1 MSKTTD
7 LTKRNFTRQSH
18 VIVNARYALT
28 RAEIDI
34 VLTLLTAIKQED
46 EDFKDYQFTIKELEQ
61 KTNRKWNSKQLK
73 DTIKSLMGKPLDIP
87 KENGKGWTIVNWFSY
102 FDYSDG
108 GIITCRFDKV
118 LKPYLLQIKGTRI
131 ISDFR
136 HLLPMQS
143 SYSKRMY
150 LLLKEYDK
158 IGSRK
163 FNIEELQDILKV
175 PNSHKTRYNKFK
187 QDVLQR
193 SEKDINKFTDLEVN
207 FVEKKQGRKIH
218 EVVFFIRKNNNKLK
232 DFISNIRELYP
243 NKVLLH
249 TKDGR
254 PIKCS
259 KKGLLYYADSSNL
272 TLDKKTAQKTWEWL
286 HENRANLECYESVI
300 DEERLKRVGIDSS
313 KLT

>member
-1 MSKTTD
+1 MSTTD

-18 VIVNARYALT
+18 MIVNARYALT
-28 RAEIDI
+28 RGEIDI
-34 VLTLLTAIKQED
+34 VLTLLTAIKHED
-46 EDFKDYQFTIKELEQ
+46 EDFKDYQFTMKELEK

-87 KENGKGWTIVNWFSY
+87 KEDNKGWTIVNWFSS
-102 FDYSDG
+102 FDYDSNG
-108 GIITCRFDKV
+108 LITCRFDKA
-118 LKPYLLQIKGTRI
+118 LKPYLIQIKGTRI

-163 FNIEELQDILKV
+163 FKVEELQEILKV

-193 SEKDINKFTDLEVN
+193 SEKDINKFTDLEVK
-207 FVEKKQGRKIH
+207 FIEKKQGRKVH
-218 EVVFFIRKNNNKLK
+218 EIIYFIQKNNNSLK
-232 DFISNIRELYP
+232 DFIENIRADYVNVILFYT
-243 NKVLLH
+243 NDK
-249 TKDGR
+249 K

-259 KKGLLYYADSSNL
+259 EKGLLYYADASNL
-272 TLDKKTAQKTWEWL
+272 TLNKESAQKTWEWL
-286 HENRANLECYESVI
+286 HENRTKLECFKQNI
-300 DEERLKRVGIDSS
+300 INKDI
-313 KLT
+313 T

>member
-1 MSKTTD
+1 MSTTD

-18 VIVNARYALT
+18 MIVNARYALT
-28 RAEIDI
+28 RGEIDI
-34 VLTLLTAIKQED
+34 VLTLLTAIKHED
-46 EDFKDYQFTIKELEQ
+46 EDFKDYQFTMKELEK

-87 KENGKGWTIVNWFSY
+87 KEDNKGWTIVNWFSS
-102 FDYSDG
+102 FDYDSNG
-108 GIITCRFDKV
+108 LITCRFDKA
-118 LKPYLLQIKGTRI
+118 LKPYLIQIKGTRI

-163 FNIEELQDILKV
+163 FKVEELQEILKV

-193 SEKDINKFTDLEVN
+193 SEKDINKFTDLEVK
-207 FVEKKQGRKIH
+207 FIEKKQGRKVH
-218 EVVFFIRKNNNKLK
+218 EIIYFIQKNNNSLK
-232 DFISNIRELYP
+232 DFIENIRADYVNVILFYT
-243 NKVLLH
+243 NDK
-249 TKDGR
+249 K

-259 KKGLLYYADSSNL
+259 EKGLLYYADASNL
-272 TLDKKTAQKTWEWL
+272 TLNKESAQKTWEWL
-286 HENRANLECYESVI
+286 HENRTKLECFKQNIINEDI
-300 DEERLKRVGIDSS
+300 
-313 KLT
+313 T

>member
-1 MSKTTD
+1 MSTTD

-18 VIVNARYALT
+18 MIVNARYALT
-28 RAEIDI
+28 RGEIDI
-34 VLTLLTAIKQED
+34 VLTLLTAIKHED
-46 EDFKDYQFTIKELEQ
+46 EDFKDYQFTMKELEK

-73 DTIKSLMGKPLDIP
+73 DTIKSLMSKPLDIP
-87 KENGKGWTIVNWFSY
+87 KEKGKGWTIVNWFSS
-102 FDYSDG
+102 FDYDDSG
-108 GIITCRFDKV
+108 LITCRFDKA
-118 LKPYLLQIKGTRI
+118 LKPYLIQIQGTRI

-163 FNIEELQDILKV
+163 FNVKELQEILKV

-193 SEKDINKFTDLEVN
+193 SEKDINKFTDLEVS
-207 FVEKKQGRKIH
+207 FVEKKQGRKVH
-218 EVVFFIRKNNNKLK
+218 EVQFFIRKNNNSLK
-232 DFISNIRELYP
+232 DFIANVRADYVNIILF
-243 NKVLLH
+243 H
-249 TKDGR
+249 TNDGK

-259 KKGLLYYADSSNL
+259 EKGLLYYAEASNL
-272 TLDKKTAQKTWEWL
+272 TLNKQSAQKTWEWL
-286 HENRANLECYESVI
+286 HENRKKLECFKNNII
-300 DEERLKRVGIDSS
+300 DEEALK
-313 KLT
+313 KLQQ

>member
-1 MSKTTD
+1 MSTTD

-18 VIVNARYALT
+18 MIVNARYALT
-28 RAEIDI
+28 RGEIDI
-34 VLTLLTAIKQED
+34 VLTLLTAIKHED
-46 EDFKDYQFTIKELEQ
+46 EDFKDYQFTMKELEK

-87 KENGKGWTIVNWFSY
+87 KESGKGWTIVNWFSS
-102 FDYSDG
+102 FDYDNN
-108 GIITCRFDKV
+108 GIITCRFDKA
-118 LKPYLLQIKGTRI
+118 LKPYLIQIQGTRI

-163 FNIEELQDILKV
+163 FNVKELQEILKV

-187 QDVLQR
+187 QDVLER
-193 SEKDINKFTDLEVN
+193 SEKDINKFTDLEVK

-218 EVVFFIRKNNNKLK
+218 EVIFFIKKNNNNLK
-232 DFISNIRELYP
+232 DFISNIRTDYVDVILF
-243 NKVLLH
+243 H
-249 TKDGR
+249 TNNQK

-259 KKGLLYYADSSNL
+259 DKGLLYYADASNL
-272 TLDKKTAQKTWEWL
+272 TLNKQSAQKTWEWL
-286 HENRANLECYESVI
+286 HENRNKLECFKNNI
-300 DEERLKRVGIDSS
+300 INEEAFK
-313 KLT
+313 KLQQ

>member
-1 MSKTTD
+1 MSTTD

-18 VIVNARYALT
+18 MIVNARYALT
-28 RAEIDI
+28 RGEIDI
-34 VLTLLTAIKQED
+34 VLTLLTAIKHED
-46 EDFKDYQFTIKELEQ
+46 EDFKDYQFTMKELEK

-87 KENGKGWTIVNWFSY
+87 KESGKGWTIVNWFSS
-102 FDYSDG
+102 FDYDNN
-108 GIITCRFDKV
+108 GIITCRFDKA
-118 LKPYLLQIKGTRI
+118 LKPYLIQIQGTRI

-163 FNIEELQDILKV
+163 FNVKELQEILKV

-187 QDVLQR
+187 QDVLER
-193 SEKDINKFTDLEVN
+193 SEKDINKFTDLEVK

-218 EVVFFIRKNNNKLK
+218 EVIFFIKKNNNNLK
-232 DFISNIRELYP
+232 DFISNIRTDYVDVILF
-243 NKVLLH
+243 H
-249 TKDGR
+249 TNNQK

-259 KKGLLYYADSSNL
+259 DKGLLYYADASNL
-272 TLDKKTAQKTWEWL
+272 ILNKQSAQKTWEWL
-286 HENRANLECYESVI
+286 HENRNKLECFKNNI
-300 DEERLKRVGIDSS
+300 INEEAFK
-313 KLT
+313 KLQQ

>member
-1 MSKTTD
+1 MSTTD

-18 VIVNARYALT
+18 MIVNARYALT
-28 RAEIDI
+28 RGEIDI
-34 VLTLLTAIKQED
+34 VLTLLTAIKHED
-46 EDFKDYQFTIKELEQ
+46 EDFKDYQFTMKELEK

-87 KENGKGWTIVNWFSY
+87 KESGKGWTIVNWFSS
-102 FDYSDG
+102 FDYDNN
-108 GIITCRFDKV
+108 GIITCRFDKA
-118 LKPYLLQIKGTRI
+118 LKPYLIQIQGTRI

-163 FNIEELQDILKV
+163 FNVKELQEILKV

-187 QDVLQR
+187 QDVLER
-193 SEKDINKFTDLEVN
+193 SEKDINKFTDLEVK

-218 EVVFFIRKNNNKLK
+218 EVIFFIKKNNNNLK
-232 DFISNIRELYP
+232 DFISNIRTDYVDVILF
-243 NKVLLH
+243 H
-249 TKDGR
+249 TNNQK

-259 KKGLLYYADSSNL
+259 DKGLLYYADASNL
-272 TLDKKTAQKTWEWL
+272 ILNKQSAQKTWEWL
-286 HENRANLECYESVI
+286 HENRNKLECFKNNI
-300 DEERLKRVGIDSS
+300 INEEAFK
-313 KLT
+313 KLQ

>member
-1 MSKTTD
+1 MSTTD

-18 VIVNARYALT
+18 MIVNARYALT
-28 RAEIDI
+28 RGEIDI
-34 VLTLLTAIKQED
+34 VLTLLTAIKHED
-46 EDFKDYQFTIKELEQ
+46 NDFKDYQFTIKELEQ
-61 KTNRKWNSKQLK
+61 KTDRKWNSKQLK
-73 DTIKSLMGKPLDIP
+73 NTIKSLMSKPLDIP

-102 FDYSDG
+102 FDYADK
-108 GIITCRFDKV
+108 GIITCRFDKA
-118 LKPYLLQIKGTRI
+118 LKPYLIQIKGTQI

-163 FNIEELQDILKV
+163 FNVEELQETLKV

-193 SEKDINKFTDLEVN
+193 AEKDINKFTNLEIN
-207 FVEKKQGRKIH
+207 FIEKKQGRKIH
-218 EVVFFIRKNNNKLK
+218 EVVFFIRKNNNTLK
-232 DFISNIRELYP
+232 DFISNIRADYT
-243 NKVLLH
+243 NIVLFH
-249 TKDGR
+249 TSDGK

-259 KKGLLYYADSSNL
+259 KKGLLYYADSTNL
-272 TLDKKTAQKTWEWL
+272 TLNKDDAKKTWEWL
-286 HENRANLECYESVI
+286 HENRAKLDCFKNNIINEDALKELEQ
-300 DEERLKRVGIDSS
+300 
-313 KLT
+313 

>member
-1 MSKTTD
+1 MSTTD

-18 VIVNARYALT
+18 MIVNARYALT
-28 RAEIDI
+28 RGEIDI
-34 VLTLLTAIKQED
+34 VLTLLTAIKHED
-46 EDFKDYQFTIKELEQ
+46 EDFKDYQFTMKELEK

-73 DTIKSLMGKPLDIP
+73 DTIKSLMSKPLDIP
-87 KENGKGWTIVNWFSY
+87 KESGKGWTIVNWFSS
-102 FDYSDG
+102 FDYDNN
-108 GIITCRFDKV
+108 GIITCRFDKA
-118 LKPYLLQIKGTRI
+118 LKPYLIQIQGTRI

-163 FNIEELQDILKV
+163 FNVKELQEILKV

-187 QDVLQR
+187 QDVLER
-193 SEKDINKFTDLEVN
+193 SEKDINKFTDLEVK

-218 EVVFFIRKNNNKLK
+218 EVIFFIKKNNNNLK
-232 DFISNIRELYP
+232 DFISNIRTDYVDVILF
-243 NKVLLH
+243 H
-249 TKDGR
+249 TNNQK

-259 KKGLLYYADSSNL
+259 DKGLLYYADASNL
-272 TLDKKTAQKTWEWL
+272 ILNKQSAQKTWEWL
-286 HENRANLECYESVI
+286 HENRNKLECFKNNI
-300 DEERLKRVGIDSS
+300 INEEAFK
-313 KLT
+313 KLQQ

>member
-1 MSKTTD
+1 MSTTD

-18 VIVNARYALT
+18 MIVNARYALT
-28 RAEIDI
+28 RGEIDI
-34 VLTLLTAIKQED
+34 VLTLLTAIKHED
-46 EDFKDYQFTIKELEQ
+46 ENFKDYQFTMKELEK

-87 KENGKGWTIVNWFSY
+87 KEDNKGWTIVNWFSS
-102 FDYSDG
+102 FDYDSNG
-108 GIITCRFDKV
+108 LITCRFDKA
-118 LKPYLLQIKGTRI
+118 LKPYLIQIKGTRI

-163 FNIEELQDILKV
+163 FKVEELQEILKV

-193 SEKDINKFTDLEVN
+193 SEKDINKFTDLEVK
-207 FVEKKQGRKIH
+207 FIEKKQGRKVH
-218 EVVFFIRKNNNKLK
+218 EIIYFIQKNNNSLK
-232 DFISNIRELYP
+232 DFIENIRADYVNVILFYT
-243 NKVLLH
+243 NDK
-249 TKDGR
+249 K

-259 KKGLLYYADSSNL
+259 EKGLLYYADASNL
-272 TLDKKTAQKTWEWL
+272 TLNKESAQKTWEWL
-286 HENRANLECYESVI
+286 HENRTKLECFKQNI
-300 DEERLKRVGIDSS
+300 INKDI
-313 KLT
+313 T

>member
-1 MSKTTD
+1 MSTTD

-18 VIVNARYALT
+18 MIVNARYALT
-28 RAEIDI
+28 RGEIDI
-34 VLTLLTAIKQED
+34 VLTLLTAIKHED
-46 EDFKDYQFTIKELEQ
+46 EDFKDYQFTMKELEK

-87 KENGKGWTIVNWFSY
+87 KESGKGWTIVNWFSS
-102 FDYSDG
+102 FDYDNN
-108 GIITCRFDKV
+108 GIITCRFDKA
-118 LKPYLLQIKGTRI
+118 LKPYLIQIQGTRI

-163 FNIEELQDILKV
+163 FNVKELQEILKV

-187 QDVLQR
+187 QDVLER
-193 SEKDINKFTDLEVN
+193 SEKDINKFTDLEVK

-218 EVVFFIRKNNNKLK
+218 EVLFFIKKNNNNLK
-232 DFISNIRELYP
+232 DFISNIRTDYVDVILF
-243 NKVLLH
+243 H
-249 TKDGR
+249 TNNQK

-259 KKGLLYYADSSNL
+259 DKGLLYYADASNL
-272 TLDKKTAQKTWEWL
+272 ILNKQSAQKTWEWL
-286 HENRANLECYESVI
+286 HENRNKLECFKNNI
-300 DEERLKRVGIDSS
+300 INEEAFK
-313 KLT
+313 KLQ

>member
-1 MSKTTD
+1 MSTTD

-18 VIVNARYALT
+18 MIVNARYALT
-28 RAEIDI
+28 RGEIDI
-34 VLTLLTAIKQED
+34 VLTLLTAIKHED
-46 EDFKDYQFTIKELEQ
+46 QDFKDYQFTMKELEQ

-73 DTIKSLMGKPLDIP
+73 DTIKSIMGKPLDIP
-87 KENGKGWTIVNWFSY
+87 KENGKGWTIVNWFSS
-102 FDYSDG
+102 FDYDNNG
-108 GIITCRFDKV
+108 LITCRFDKA
-118 LKPYLLQIKGTRI
+118 LKPYLIQIQGTRI

-163 FNIEELQDILKV
+163 FKIEELQEILKV

-193 SEKDINKFTDLEVN
+193 SEKDINKFSDLEVN
-207 FVEKKQGRKIH
+207 FVEKKQGRKVH
-218 EVVFFIRKNNNKLK
+218 EVLFFIRKNNNTLK
-232 DFISNIRELYP
+232 DFIKNIRADYVNVTLF
-243 NKVLLH
+243 H
-249 TKDGR
+249 TNDGK

-259 KKGLLYYADSSNL
+259 AKGLLYYADTSNL
-272 TLDKKTAQKTWEWL
+272 TLDKQSAQKTWEWL
-286 HENRANLECYESVI
+286 HENRFKLECFKNNII
-300 DEERLKRVGIDSS
+300 DENVLKQ
-313 KLT
+313 LQQ

>member
-1 MSKTTD
+1 MSTTD

-18 VIVNARYALT
+18 MIVNARYALT
-28 RAEIDI
+28 RGEIDI
-34 VLTLLTAIKQED
+34 VLTLLTAIKHED
-46 EDFKDYQFTIKELEQ
+46 EDFKDYQFTMKELEK
-61 KTNRKWNSKQLK
+61 KTNRTWNSKQLK
-73 DTIKSLMGKPLDIP
+73 DTIKSLMSKPLDIP
-87 KENGKGWTIVNWFSY
+87 KESGKGWTIVNWFSS
-102 FDYSDG
+102 FDYDTN
-108 GIITCRFDKV
+108 GIITCRFDKA
-118 LKPYLLQIKGTRI
+118 LKPYLVQIQGTRI

-163 FNIEELQDILKV
+163 FNVKELQEILKV

-193 SEKDINKFTDLEVN
+193 SEKDINKFTDLEVK

-218 EVVFFIRKNNNKLK
+218 EILFFIKKNNNNLK
-232 DFISNIRELYP
+232 DFISNIRSDYVNVILF
-243 NKVLLH
+243 H
-249 TKDGR
+249 TNDQK

-259 KKGLLYYADSSNL
+259 DKGLLYYADASNL
-272 TLDKKTAQKTWEWL
+272 TLNKQSAQKTWEWL
-286 HENRANLECYESVI
+286 HENRNKLECFKNNII
-300 DEERLKRVGIDSS
+300 DEEAFKKSQQ
-313 KLT
+313 

>member
-1 MSKTTD
+1 MSTTD

-18 VIVNARYALT
+18 MIVNARYALT
-28 RAEIDI
+28 RGEIDI
-34 VLTLLTAIKQED
+34 VLTLLTAIKHED
-46 EDFKDYQFTIKELEQ
+46 EDFKDYQFTMKELEK
-61 KTNRKWNSKQLK
+61 KTNRTWNSKQLK
-73 DTIKSLMGKPLDIP
+73 DTIKSLMSKPLDIP
-87 KENGKGWTIVNWFSY
+87 KESGKGWTIVNWFSS
-102 FDYSDG
+102 FDYDTN
-108 GIITCRFDKV
+108 GIITCRFDKA
-118 LKPYLLQIKGTRI
+118 LKPYLVQIQGTRI

-163 FNIEELQDILKV
+163 FNVKELQEILKV

-193 SEKDINKFTDLEVN
+193 SEKDINKFTDLEVK

-218 EVVFFIRKNNNKLK
+218 EILFFIKKNNNNLK
-232 DFISNIRELYP
+232 NFISNIRSDYVNVILF
-243 NKVLLH
+243 H
-249 TKDGR
+249 TNDQK

-259 KKGLLYYADSSNL
+259 DKGLLYYADASNL
-272 TLDKKTAQKTWEWL
+272 TLNKQSAQKTWEWL
-286 HENRANLECYESVI
+286 HENRNKLECFKNNII
-300 DEERLKRVGIDSS
+300 DEEAFKKSQQ
-313 KLT
+313 

>member
-1 MSKTTD
+1 MSTTD

-18 VIVNARYALT
+18 MIVNARYALT
-28 RAEIDI
+28 RGEIDI
-34 VLTLLTAIKQED
+34 VLTLLTAIKHED
-46 EDFKDYQFTIKELEQ
+46 EDFKDYQFTMKELEK

-87 KENGKGWTIVNWFSY
+87 KESGKGWTIVNWFSS
-102 FDYSDG
+102 FDYDNN
-108 GIITCRFDKV
+108 GIITCRFDKA
-118 LKPYLLQIKGTRI
+118 LKPYLIQIQGTRI

-163 FNIEELQDILKV
+163 FNVKELQEILKV

-187 QDVLQR
+187 QDVLER
-193 SEKDINKFTDLEVN
+193 SEKDINKFTDLEVK

-218 EVVFFIRKNNNKLK
+218 EVLFFIKKNNNNLK
-232 DFISNIRELYP
+232 DFISNIRTDYVDVILF
-243 NKVLLH
+243 H
-249 TKDGR
+249 TNNQK

-259 KKGLLYYADSSNL
+259 DKGLLYYADASNL
-272 TLDKKTAQKTWEWL
+272 ILNKQSAQKTWEWL
-286 HENRANLECYESVI
+286 HENRNKLECFKNNI
-300 DEERLKRVGIDSS
+300 INEEAFK
-313 KLT
+313 KLQQ